1 MITFKLKTNYNK
13 IKKSYA
19 LDENSKEWW
28 DPSSK
33 MESSQGHTYSTG
45 VKMKLLFTDS

>member
-19 LDENSKEWW
+19 LDENIKEWW

-33 MESSQGHTYSTG
+33 MESSHIHTA
-45 VKMKLLFTDS
+45 VKMKLLFAYS

>member
-33 MESSQGHTYSTG
+33 MESSHKIH
-45 VKMKLLFTDS
+45 KMKLLFTDS

>member
-33 MESSQGHTYSTG
+33 MESSHKKAC
-45 VKMKLLFTDS
+45 KMKLLFTDS